1 MTYSRV
7 FVQRGE
13 TGLVSIVIF
22 VNTFIYRSANLHDVT
37 SETPRGHKLAWTD
50 EKPGGPD
57 A

>member
-22 VNTFIYRSANLHDVT
+22 VNTFIYRSANLHDVI